1 MAKKLLIASAV
12 AAMLIQ
18 TTPSFALILLDEV
31 MSRDVQQKT
40 GVANLTPLQKAALE
54 DWLNA
59 NFEVKS
65 SKVERQAPEIMLSIN
80 IEGGRKLQLSDG
92 TMWEVDPNDVVQSSV
107 WITPFPIRIVP
118 SDSTDYP
125 FLLVN
130 KTSGVSVKARK
141 VVPGSEAER
150 KQPSPPTMTSQPP
163 TTQPT
168 APSQPSPTQPPAG
181 Q

>member
-1 MAKKLLIASAV
+1 MKMAKKLLIASAV

-65 SKVERQAPEIMLSIN
+65 SKVEKQAPEIMLSIN

-118 SDSTDYP
+118 SDSADYP

-141 VVPGSEAER
+141 VVPGSEAET

-163 TTQPT
+163 TTQPA
-168 APSQPSPTQPPAG
+168 APSQPPAG